1 MKDKVVCLIPA
12 YNEEER
18 VGAVIDVVKS
28 SKLIDEIYVIDDGSW
43 DKTSEVAEK
52 KGAHVLRLFQNMG
65 KAFAIFYGVENTQ
78 SDIVL
83 MLDADLIN
91 LKVKDVENLLLPV
104 LEDRADMTVG
114 VFSEGRFSTDLA
126 QKISPFL
133 SGQRAIKRWV
143 FDKILESKKD
153 IKDLGYAIEIILTE
167 YAKKLKLRVETVP
180 LPQVSH
186 VMKEE
191 KLGFLKGAQHRMKM
205 YKEILKGYVN
215 LKKSRDEG

>member
-1 MKDKVVCLIPA
+1 MKDRVVCLIPA

-18 VGAVIDVVKS
+18 IGAVIDVVKS
-28 SKLIDEIYVIDDGSW
+28 CRFVDRVYVIDDGSS
-43 DKTSEVAEK
+43 DRTAEVAHEK
-52 KGAHVLRLFQNMG
+52 GVNVLRLSQNMG
-65 KAFAIFYGVENTQ
+65 KAYAVFFGVENTQ
-78 SDIVL
+78 SSIVL
-83 MLDADLIN
+83 LLDADLVN

-143 FDKILESKKD
+143 FDRILESRKD
-153 IKDLGYAIEIILTE
+153 IKESGYAIEIILTE
-167 YAKKLKLRVETVP
+167 YAKKLKLRVETVQ

-191 KLGFLKGAQHRMKM
+191 KLGLLKGAQHRMKM
-205 YKEILKGYVN
+205 YREILKGYVN
-215 LKKSRDEG
+215 LRKSRDEI